1 MDNVEGWEMVFES
14 ERGLGEGWD
23 SRVQRVVGLY
33 SCVFGG
39 GRALS

>member
-1 MDNVEGWEMVFES
+1 VDNVAGLEMGFES

-23 SRVQRVVGLY
+23 SSVQRVVGLY